1 MAFVEEPAAAYT
13 VEGFNHS
20 LFNDLPV
27 DVTFEK
33 NYIHFMRPTLPIP
46 EGGES
51 GDIDFH
57 FNAQFNRMMFDVAQ
71 AEFRVRKYSAQS

>member
-1 MAFVEEPAAAYT
+1 MAFVEEPAALYT

-33 NYIHFMRPTLPIP
+33 TETDVINSSLPIP
-46 EGGES
+46 DGGEK
-51 GDIDFH
+51 GDIEFV
-57 FNAQFNRMMFDVAQ
+57 FPAQFSRKMFDIAQ